1 MSTLDL
7 VVPPVDRP
15 SNGVVLRDAAVD
27 DEDDQSIDS
36 EFPSYDY
43 SHDTIKSDV
52 SKPTYIRTCLA
63 DLLATEKVPQLE
75 AALHVLPSLIEM
87 SKVECEEVAV
97 ELVRILLNYNST
109 FEIDN
114 FHQLQF
120 QALTSLCSTYPLL
133 VSDYLCQQ
141 FYERN
146 YTLQQRSL
154 ILKTIQESAKRLAQ
168 IEQIRS
174 HIEED
179 EEESEEDDPW
189 RSVIHQRL
197 KLKTKYKRSAVART
211 ASKVKKEN
219 HFGSLVGHFFYPLI
233 SQIDRSSPHLA
244 LIDGDQD
251 HLLLCEL
258 LACLGRLCIH
268 GQNTVILL
276 ALVKAFL
283 QVLTSLREHA
293 DAGVRHA
300 VVYAY
305 ACCFVSLN
313 GHCPDDDLQ
322 SALIELKQWFDA
334 LIARDSN
341 SEVQK
346 LARSVRQIL
355 LKSLQEISLSQCWLE
370 INERNLDGQRM
381 IGKRSVMSFHFVSSS
396 RLFLVKWTR
405 RKSWRFAN
413 HRHLTLI
420 ERKRETLS
428 FSEMKKEE
436 ERKKWWASFARRRD
450 SDLPHLCNYLSFRF
464 SSNFFSAKIFAQW
477 YHFSAKTPLREISKV
492 NTDMR

>member
-1 MSTLDL
+1 M
-7 VVPPVDRP
+7 PPADRP
-15 SNGVVLRDAAVD
+15 SNSVVLRDAPVD

-120 QALTSLCSTYPLL
+120 QALTSVCSTYPLL
-133 VSDYLCQQ
+133 ISDYLCQQ

-174 HIEED
+174 HVEKDEGESDEED
-179 EEESEEDDPW
+179 DDPW

-197 KLKTKYKRSAVART
+197 KLKTKYKRSKVVRT
-211 ASKVKKEN
+211 PSKAN

-268 GQNTVILL
+268 GQNTAILL
-276 ALVKAFL
+276 SLIKDFL

-305 ACCFVSLN
+305 ACSFISLN
-313 GHCPDDDLQ
+313 GQCPDDDLQ
-322 SALIELKQWFDA
+322 STLIELKQWFDA

-355 LKSLQEISLSQCWLE
+355 LKSLQEISLSQC
-370 INERNLDGQRM
+370 
-381 IGKRSVMSFHFVSSS
+381 
-396 RLFLVKWTR
+396 
-405 RKSWRFAN
+405 
-413 HRHLTLI
+413 
-420 ERKRETLS
+420 
-428 FSEMKKEE
+428 
-436 ERKKWWASFARRRD
+436 
-450 SDLPHLCNYLSFRF
+450 
-464 SSNFFSAKIFAQW
+464 
-477 YHFSAKTPLREISKV
+477 
-492 NTDMR
+492 